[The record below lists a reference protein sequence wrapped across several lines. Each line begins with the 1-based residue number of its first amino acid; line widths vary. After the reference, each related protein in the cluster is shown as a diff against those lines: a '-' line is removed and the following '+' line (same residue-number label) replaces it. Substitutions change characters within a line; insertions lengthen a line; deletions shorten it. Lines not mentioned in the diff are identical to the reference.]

1 MDCVFCSI
9 IAGKIPCE
17 KVYENSNVIAFLDIK
32 PINKGHTLVVTKKHY
47 EDLFSTPE
55 KELAE
60 ITATAK
66 KIGDA
71 LMKAVKADGI
81 NLGMNVKPAAGQLV
95 MHTHLHI
102 IPRFAN
108 DGLKHWPGKEYGKGE
123 AGEIKNSLVNEL
135 KKKD

>member
-9 IAGKIPCE
+9 IAGKVPCE
-17 KVYENSNVIAFLDIK
+17 KVYENDTVIAFLDIK

-60 ITATAK
+60 VTATAK
-66 KIGDA
+66 KIGNG
-71 LMKAVKADGI
+71 LLKAVKADGI
-81 NLGMNVKPAAGQLV
+81 NLGMNVKQTAGQVV
-95 MHTHLHI
+95 MHTHLHV

-108 DGLKHWPGKEYGKGE
+108 DGLKHWPGKEYDKGE
-123 AGEIKNSLVNEL
+123 AGKIKEALQKEL
-135 KKKD
+135 R